1 MHTFGNLNFLPGS
14 FKMKIKVAGRGQA
27 SKGHWNSDCG
37 SAVWPE
43 KSRARRN
50 IAHEPEC
57 R

>member
-1 MHTFGNLNFLPGS
+1 
-14 FKMKIKVAGRGQA
+14 MKIKVVEGGQA
-27 SKGHWNSDCG
+27 NKGRWNSDCG

-50 IAHEPEC
+50 IAHESEC

>member
-1 MHTFGNLNFLPGS
+1 
-14 FKMKIKVAGRGQA
+14 MKIKVAGRGQA